1 MAAADE
7 TPRAYRALPKDE
19 VRRRRIAVVGGG
31 LTGTATAYAAA
42 RLGGADVAI
51 DLYEATQIGHEG
63 GASIDSVR
71 LFRHAYG
78 DLSHYTRW
86 AAETFRSGVS
96 WSGKARRR
104 STSRTGASGRCTPRT
119 TWPSRPRW
127 GTCSCPRIGEPSSK
141 AATRHLSALGLPNEI
156 LDGRAYQRRFPQFAS
171 TGVVAAFLDV
181 NSGLVLAREA
191 VLALSEVSRRF
202 GVRVHEAKR
211 AVEVVPSAGLCGVRF
226 SDGTSIEADVP
237 SAGHPAHGITA
248 PPRPPVR
255 LS

>member
-1 MAAADE
+1 MEPRMAAAYE
-7 TPRAYRALPKDE
+7 TPRAYLPLPRDR
-19 VRRRRIAVVGGG
+19 VTRRRIAVVGGG
-31 LTGTATAYAAA
+31 LMGMATAYAAA
-42 RLGGADVAI
+42 RLGGADVAV
-51 DLYEATQIGHEG
+51 DLYEAAQIGHEG

-78 DLSHYTRW
+78 DLSHYTRS
-86 AAETFRSGVS
+86 AAETFPLWLDLERQSARTLYVQTGSGWAIHPENDVAVPTAMARVFVS
-96 WSGKARRR
+96 EDPRAFIEGSNKAL
-104 STSRTGASGRCTPRT
+104 T
-119 TWPSRPRW
+119 
-127 GTCSCPRIGEPSSK
+127 
-141 AATRHLSALGLPNEI
+141 ALGLPNEI
-156 LDGRAYQRRFPQFAS
+156 LDGRAYQRRFPQFAT

-237 SAGHPAHGITA
+237 SAGHPAHGI
-248 PPRPPVR
+248 
-255 LS
+255 